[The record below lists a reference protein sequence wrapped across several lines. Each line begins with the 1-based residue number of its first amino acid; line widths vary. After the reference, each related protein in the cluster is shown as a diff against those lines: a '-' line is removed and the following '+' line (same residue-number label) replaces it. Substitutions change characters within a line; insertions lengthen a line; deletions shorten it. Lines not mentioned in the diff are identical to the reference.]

1 MTPAT
6 ISSQIRQIVSLLMLL
21 LISVQIKSQTRVE
34 PDSVRHTQ
42 TEAEFDSLRQALRQ
56 MKRDIDALRQAV
68 DSSHSEM
75 NQLISIFDP
84 NETIDEDFQSRS
96 RRGRVDALLQA
107 ITKQPGRLQF
117 NGGATSIYQNSR
129 NRRNYHNTFTGSF
142 DIYAH
147 TAFSPNSLL
156 FFDLEAIGGNG
167 PDQYYP
173 NLAGA
178 NGDAGSTQSSD
189 GTDRLTILE
198 AWTEFTMLNK
208 AITITAGKIDLTNY
222 FDNNSSANDET
233 MQFIS
238 GSFINS
244 AAFAVPA
251 NSPGVRLRTT
261 LLNKY
266 HFQFGVS
273 SSDNSGDEIFHDI
286 YRIGSLGWTVLPGT
300 GFESNLRIYGYQHPL
315 ANHGCG
321 WGVSFDKIMFNDYH
335 IFGRYGQNEDNV
347 AQLWG
352 VKQAWSAGTR
362 FVKTIANQ
370 TLAIGLAY
378 GENFP
383 YNDQIAKE
391 QVAELY
397 FRRQVNQW
405 IHISPHVQG
414 IRNANGIEE
423 DVLIFAVRTHF
434 NF

>member
-1 MTPAT
+1 M
-6 ISSQIRQIVSLLMLL
+6 ISAQIN
-21 LISVQIKSQTRVE
+21 SQTTTE
-34 PDSVRHTQ
+34 NDSVRHTK
-42 TEAEFDSLRQALRQ
+42 TDAELDSLKQAFRQ
-56 MKRDIDALRQAV
+56 MQGAINELRQAV
-68 DSSHSEM
+68 DSSHSDM

-84 NETIDEDFQSRS
+84 NETTDENFQSRS

-129 NRRNYHNTFTGSF
+129 NRKDHHNTFTGSF

-167 PDQYYP
+167 PDKYYP
-173 NLAGA
+173 NMAGI

-238 GSFINS
+238 GAFINS
-244 AAFAVPA
+244 AAFAVPG
-251 NSPGVRLRTT
+251 NGPGVRLRTT
-261 LLNKY
+261 LLDKY
-266 HFQFGVS
+266 HFQFGAS
-273 SSDNSGDEIFHDI
+273 SADNSGDEIFEDI

-321 WGVSFDKIMFNDYH
+321 WGISFDKILFGAYH
-335 IFGRYGQNEDNV
+335 FFGRYGQNEDNV
-347 AQLWG
+347 AQFRG
-352 VKQAWSAGTR
+352 IKEAWSAGTR
-362 FVKTIANQ
+362 FVRIIANQ
-370 TLAIGLAY
+370 TLAIGMAY
-378 GENFP
+378 GENFSD
-383 YNDQIAKE
+383 NDQIEKE

-397 FRRQVNQW
+397 FRRQINQW

-414 IRNANGIEE
+414 IRNASGIDE